1 MATKAKEKVRDV
13 MTSNP
18 VCVDPDTTIVDAA
31 KQMSKR
37 EIGDVLVQN
46 GGDVCIVTDRDV
58 VVRVIAEGR
67 DPASTRVRD
76 VCTSAVETVTPDTPI
91 ATAVGLMRDKAIRR
105 LPVVED
111 GKPVGIVSL
120 GDLAERQDP
129 NSALADISSAPP
141 NN

>member
-111 GKPVGIVSL
+111 GKAVGIVSL

>member
-13 MTSNP
+13 MTTNP
-18 VCVDPDTTIVDAA
+18 VCVDPDTSVVDAA
-31 KQMSKR
+31 KKMSER

-46 GGDVCIVTDRDV
+46 GVDVCIVTDRDV
-58 VVRVIAEGR
+58 VVRVVAEGR
-67 DPASTRVRD
+67 DPANTRVRD
-76 VCTSAVETVTPDTPI
+76 VCTTTVETVTPDTPI

-111 GKPVGIVSL
+111 GKAVGIVSL